1 MRGMVY
7 SQPSQS
13 FSSPAQKNPSGLEET
28 HAGMA
33 SWYIL
38 TREAAH
44 CWRFACMNTSVLTGR
59 RRLKNSL
66 VILSVASRCRSSDP
80 RLSATS
86 LLQQAFKGTDN
97 WEYNKASSK
106 VSFKRASFEGAQ
118 AWNLGLFA
126 HPNLLCIN
134 HWDFFFGCLALLL
147 LANFCCAY
155 ATSPWAYTVY
165 FTKSWISG

>member
-1 MRGMVY
+1 MNLLINSLFKWNFSVLTIKRRSSKVGFNLRYVTRQIMRGMV
-7 SQPSQS
+7 S
-13 FSSPAQKNPSGLEET
+13 SSPAQKNPSGLEET

-44 CWRFACMNTSVLTGR
+44 CWRFAYMNTSVLTGR

-66 VILSVASRCRSSDP
+66 VILSVASRCRSSAP

-106 VSFKRASFEGAQ
+106 VSLKG
-118 AWNLGLFA
+118 
-126 HPNLLCIN
+126 
-134 HWDFFFGCLALLL
+134 LLL
-147 LANFCCAY
+147 KV
-155 ATSPWAYTVY
+155 P
-165 FTKSWISG
+165 KHEI